1 MTFQVKAVNVSAE
14 KGEVKKPVDE
24 VHCVAHHGIKGDAHA
39 GNWHRQ
45 VSFLSQE
52 AVELMAEKIIKQGK
66 KIPLTPGI
74 FAENILTRG
83 IDWAS
88 VKVGARITIN
98 EVELEVT
105 QIGKTCHSG
114 CAIFKIVGDCI
125 MPRQGIFTK
134 VLKGGVIRAGD
145 RGHYHL

>member
-1 MTFQVKAVNVSAE
+1 MNFQVKAVNVSAE
-14 KGEVKKPVDE
+14 KGEVKKPVDVVE
-24 VHCVAHHGIKGDAHA
+24 CVAGHGIKGDAHA
-39 GNWHRQ
+39 GDWHRQ

-52 AVELMAEKIIKQGK
+52 AVERMAKKIEKEGK
-66 KIPLTPGI
+66 KIPLPPGI

-83 IDWAS
+83 IEWAS
-88 VKVGARITIN
+88 VKVGAHITIN

-114 CAIFKIVGDCI
+114 CAIFEIVGDCI
-125 MPRQGIFTK
+125 MPRQGIFAR
-134 VLKGGVIRAGD
+134 VLKGGEIRAGD